1 MIKMN
6 LEKDKDIREVF
17 EEFIEEKKLD
27 GLSEETIVYYENY
40 IDIFIDYLVNQAD
53 ITLTSAIT
61 RRVFKNYL
69 EWISYTR
76 NYSHTGKNTMLRA
89 IRVFVYYL
97 QDRPDIEIQD
107 FKIKIRK
114 AKKSKKNKIYSEEE
128 LDILLEKPDL
138 KKTRFGEYRSWVV
151 INFLLATGVRSKTL
165 VNIKIKD
172 LDMENKIVNLM
183 NYKAHHEFS
192 LKIFNRLYSIL
203 KEYLQ
208 FRDGEPDD
216 YLFCSSYGD
225 KFTTSGLRTSIQ
237 RYNEKRGV
245 EKTGIHAFRHTF
257 ASLWIKNGGDP
268 YRLMDLLDH
277 QSMETTKKYVHHFK
291 DDESIKNKNPL
302 EKLAKDEK
310 EYINLNK

>member
-6 LEKDKDIREVF
+6 LEDDKDVLEAF

-27 GLSEETIVYYENY
+27 GLSEDTIIYYEYY
-40 IDIFIDYLVNQAD
+40 INIFTDYLVNQAD
-53 ITLTSAIT
+53 ITMTSAIT
-61 RRVFKNYL
+61 KRVFKKYL
-69 EWISYTR
+69 EWIGKTR
-76 NYSHTGKNTMLRA
+76 DYSHTGRNTMLRA
-89 IRVFVYYL
+89 IRVFIYYL
-97 QDRPDIEIQD
+97 QNRPDIDIQK

-114 AKKSKKNKIYSEEE
+114 AKNNKKNKIYSEEE

-138 KKTRFGEYRSWVV
+138 KTTRFGEYRSWVV

-172 LDMENKIVNLM
+172 LDMENMIVNLV

-192 LKIFNRLYSIL
+192 LKIFSRLYSIL
-203 KEYLQ
+203 KEFLQ

-216 YLFCSSYGD
+216 YLFCSSYGK

-237 RYNEKRGV
+237 RYNKKRGV

-268 YRLMDLLDH
+268 YILMDLLDH